1 MTEKS
6 AKIVKN
12 DVFTVE
18 ITDMTNLGAG
28 VARVGDMVV
37 FVNGGVDGDTLVVKI
52 IKVAR
57 DYCVARTEKILIP
70 SPHRTGSGCPVSHRC
85 GGCVYQ
91 SISYAHELDLKRGR
105 VLSAFRKA
113 GLEPEVGPVLNT
125 GETDGWR
132 NKIQLPVGADGKIG
146 YYAPHSHEIIE
157 CARCPVQRRE
167 FDEVIGYIGGHIG
180 NNRIDFLRHLCLR
193 AGSGGVMVCFVAWRE
208 FPEANVLASSLM
220 SRFSDVKSVIL
231 NINAADTNVIFGE
244 KFITLAGEDSI
255 EDTMAGLRF
264 RISPQSFYQVNRG
277 AAELAYEKLREIAAI
292 QPGDVLCDLFCGT
305 GTIGL
310 SLMKNTEAARLTG
323 IEVVAEAVENARFNA
338 KLNGIENAEFI
349 CADAGSIISG
359 ESMESGR
366 DILSEAD
373 IIVVDPPRKG
383 LTPELITRI
392 AAAKPRGV
400 AYMSCDPDTLAR
412 DCRAFLGLGYK
423 TGTVTPVDMFPRTGH
438 VETVV
443 LMSKVEK

>member
-6 AKIVKN
+6 AKIAKN
-12 DVFTVE
+12 DIFTVE

-28 VARVGDMVV
+28 VARIGDVVV
-37 FVNGGVDGDTLVVKI
+37 FVNGGVDGDTSVIKI
-52 IKVAR
+52 IKVGR
-57 DYCVARTEKILIP
+57 DYCVARTERILNP

-91 SISYAHELDLKRGR
+91 SISYAHELDLKRMR

-113 GLEPEVGPVLNT
+113 GLEPEVGAVLNT

-132 NKIQLPVGADGKIG
+132 NKIQLPVSADGKIG

-157 CARCPVQRRE
+157 CACCPVQKRE
-167 FDEVIGYIGGHIG
+167 FDKVIGYIGSYIRS
-180 NNRIDFLRHLCLR
+180 NRIGCLRHLCLR
-193 AGSGGVMVCFVAWRE
+193 TGSGGIMVCFVAHRE
-208 FPEANVLASSLM
+208 FPEANMLASSLM

-244 KFITLAGEDSI
+244 KFITLAGDDFI

-264 RISPQSFYQVNRG
+264 RISARSFYQVNRG
-277 AAELAYEKLREIAAI
+277 AAELAYEKLRGIAALR
-292 QPGDVLCDLFCGT
+292 PGDVLCDLFCGT

-310 SLMKNTEAARLTG
+310 SMMKNTDAARLTG
-323 IEVVAEAVENARFNA
+323 VEVVAEAVENARVNA
-338 KLNGIENAEFI
+338 ELNGIENAEFI
-349 CADAGSIISG
+349 CADADSILSG
-359 ESMESGR
+359 ESAEKGM
-366 DILSEAD
+366 DILAEAD

-383 LTPELITRI
+383 LTPELVARI
-392 AAAKPRGV
+392 AAANPRGV

-412 DCRAFLGLGYK
+412 DCRVFLGFGYK
-423 TGTVTPVDMFPRTGH
+423 TGAVTPVDMFPRTGH

-443 LMSKVEK
+443 LITRNM